1 MSAHPQHPHGELV
14 NENVHHEESDINV
27 RAIVT
32 FIVVLAAVVLAM
44 NALCLGL
51 FKLLDKIEDKT
62 QPVVSPQGSTLLTS
76 PRDPRTPTPFEI
88 ASGITYPGFSDSPG
102 LNVNLPVT
110 NPAGQLALTL
120 INLGSGNLIN
130 LELSA
135 LESDNRGKVVSSP
148 RVVTGDNQKAQIE
161 QGTEIP
167 YVTPGSANNP
177 ATVQFKKAVLRL
189 DVTPQITPDNRII
202 MNVEI
207 RKDSVGQL
215 VNLGGGFQVPSIDTR
230 NVTTQIAVN
239 NGDTAVIG
247 GIYEQQDRTDVT
259 KVPVLGDIPYL
270 GNLFKT
276 TTKSSKKTEML
287 IFLTPKLLTDR
298 TAVR

>member
-1 MSAHPQHPHGELV
+1 
-14 NENVHHEESDINV
+14 
-27 RAIVT
+27 
-32 FIVVLAAVVLAM
+32 
-44 NALCLGL
+44 
-51 FKLLDKIEDKT
+51 
-62 QPVVSPQGSTLLTS
+62 
-76 PRDPRTPTPFEI
+76 
-88 ASGITYPGFSDSPG
+88 
-102 LNVNLPVT
+102 
-110 NPAGQLALTL
+110 
-120 INLGSGNLIN
+120 
-130 LELSA
+130 
-135 LESDNRGKVVSSP
+135 VSSP

-215 VNLGGGFQVPSIDTR
+215 VNLGGGFSVPSIDTR

-247 GIYEQQDRTDVT
+247 GIYEEAITNSID
-259 KVPVLGDIPYL
+259 KVPLLGDIPFFGY
-270 GNLFKT
+270 LFKT
-276 TTKSSKKTEML
+276 TTRGSEKHELL
-287 IFLTPKLLTDR
+287 IFLTPRVVKDSV
-298 TAVR
+298 TAVK